1 MHVSSDRGEEG
12 GGWFENVV
20 VSDGGGVDLAK
31 ANLYFIGILT
41 YYPRLKKQKQNHH
54 WSLQR
59 EISQHQF
66 DIILAFT
73 LELIST
79 PIRIVS
85 SFFIK
90 KKNMSYQE
98 KKMHRFVFTIIQKA

>member
-1 MHVSSDRGEEG
+1 M
-12 GGWFENVV
+12 
-20 VSDGGGVDLAK
+20 GVDLAK

-90 KKNMSYQE
+90 KKNNN
-98 KKMHRFVFTIIQKA
+98 TINSKPQGQK